1 MVISKRKGVTEPW
14 IIITNGEPKRA
25 IKDYGYRFGG
35 IEPVF
40 KNLKSNGF
48 YLENTVNV
56 SLKYFESMYCMASIG
71 ILYLTI
77 LDCDYAKNSKCYKN
91 VKLTVKKA
99 NKDNRKI
106 RILSLFNVGLT
117 LFHIAFNSSRYI
129 RLPVSF
135 ILYDI

>member
-77 LDCDYAKNSKCYKN
+77 LGCDYAKNSKCYKN

-106 RILSLFNVGLT
+106 RILSLFNV
-117 LFHIAFNSSRYI
+117 
-129 RLPVSF
+129 
-135 ILYDI
+135 D